1 VLAGATYDRSQSYEI
16 VIWGMFAVLAIA
28 TLLNA
33 LLIKPWN
40 KRRLAVRVSTAA
52 AVHT

>member
-1 VLAGATYDRSQSYEI
+1 
-16 VIWGMFAVLAIA
+16 MFAVLAMA
-28 TLLNA
+28 TFLNA

-40 KRRLAVRVSTAA
+40 KKVLALRVSTAA